1 MELGRKGN
9 QMMKGKKEA
18 FGSFRDV
25 LAEEMCNVFP
35 ELRKDVERVVEA
47 TGGVE
52 LPVPKEE
59 EKKKQ
64 GS

>member
-1 MELGRKGN
+1 
-9 QMMKGKKEA
+9 MMKGKKEA

-35 ELRKDVERVVEA
+35 ELRKDVEKVVEA
-47 TGGVE
+47 TGGDIAK
-52 LPVPKEE
+52 LPAPKENVQKE
-59 EKKKQ
+59 

>member
-1 MELGRKGN
+1 
-9 QMMKGKKEA
+9 MMKGKKEA
-18 FGSFRDV
+18 FGNFRDV

-35 ELRKDVERVVEA
+35 EMRKDVEKVVEA
-47 TGGVE
+47 TGGDVAK

-59 EKKKQ
+59 VPKD

>member
-1 MELGRKGN
+1 
-9 QMMKGKKEA
+9 MMKGKKEA

-47 TGGVE
+47 TGGEVAK

-59 EKKKQ
+59 MPKE
-64 GS
+64 GA